1 MLQKY
6 FLLVGIPRQLIHRP
20 FRNEQPFKND
30 AHPVANLLHLFQQV
44 GTQEYGHP
52 TPFQVFDNVPDI
64 PRPQRIH
71 AGGRFVQNQQAGGL
85 NQGLRHADALEHPL
99 E

>member
-1 MLQKY
+1 MPILQPNGTAVFLHHLLQPFHQFRGSMFQKY

-30 AHPVANLLHLFQQV
+30 AHPVANLLYLFQQV

-52 TPFQVFDNVPDI
+52 P
-64 PRPQRIH
+64 
-71 AGGRFVQNQQAGGL
+71 
-85 NQGLRHADALEHPL
+85 ALSGFR
-99 E
+99 